1 MSLHEYPKKPGIS
14 RFVAPWDTSGWYFMA
29 EHFAPGCRIY
39 SNADIT
45 VTECPEILMGCD
57 YIVTY
62 DSATDGFDDK
72 QEVDFFIEQTGE
84 VYAALDADAP
94 ADFPTGFARTDLV
107 VRTDAGDTYRLFMR
121 PYARGAHVHLD
132 AFSSPGRHFFV
143 AFRPTETETK
153 KPLPEAKRF
162 SVAERHET
170 RETCWFVHDCFAR
183 ANLSGYD
190 CRGDVRVC
198 AEADNPKR
206 HYLRLQSGAGI
217 SCACETSGQD
227 ELSMA
232 LDVPAGTA
240 ALNFAGVTVQ
250 LGSAQASINGQN
262 VPDIADKGYGVKEGI
277 PQLILAGASVDD
289 VYVIVLFSTFVGMMQ
304 GEGASILKFV
314 NIPISIF
321 LGIAIGLL
329 IGVLL
334 AYFFKKMHIR
344 DTSKVLIILS
354 ISFLLVVM
362 EDKLL
367 TPITFSALIA
377 IMFIGIGLQKKRETV
392 AKRLSVKYGKL
403 WVAAEVFL
411 FVLVGATVNIGYLGK
426 VGVKALI
433 VIIGALVFRMFGVFV
448 CLLGTSLKRKERLFT
463 MLAYTPKATVQ
474 AAIGGIPLALGFT
487 CGDLVLTVAVLAIVL
502 TAPLGAFAIDLSYK
516 KLLNR

>member
-1 MSLHEYPKKPGIS
+1 MLLSISLILILGMFMGWICQKIKLPSLLGMLITGIVLGPYVLNLLDDSILGIS
-14 RFVAPWDTSGWYFMA
+14 AELRKIALIIILTRAGLGLDLSGLKKIGRPAVLMCFVPASFELIGMILLTPK
-29 EHFAPGCRIY
+29 
-39 SNADIT
+39 
-45 VTECPEILMGCD
+45 LMGLT
-57 YIVTY
+57 VL
-62 DSATDGFDDK
+62 
-72 QEVDFFIEQTGE
+72 E
-84 VYAALDADAP
+84 AAIMGAVLAAVSP
-94 ADFPTGFARTDLV
+94 AV
-107 VRTDAGDTYRLFMR
+107 VVPRMVKLM
-121 PYARGAHVHLD
+121 
-132 AFSSPGRHFFV
+132 
-143 AFRPTETETK
+143 
-153 KPLPEAKRF
+153 
-162 SVAERHET
+162 
-170 RETCWFVHDCFAR
+170 
-183 ANLSGYD
+183 
-190 CRGDVRVC
+190 
-198 AEADNPKR
+198 
-206 HYLRLQSGAGI
+206 
-217 SCACETSGQD
+217 D
-227 ELSMA
+227 E
-232 LDVPAGTA
+232 
-240 ALNFAGVTVQ
+240 
-250 LGSAQASINGQN
+250 
-262 VPDIADKGYGVKEGI
+262 GYGVNEGI

-362 EDKLL
+362 EDKLS

>member
-1 MSLHEYPKKPGIS
+1 MLLSISLILILGMFMGWICQKIKLPSLLGMLITGIVLGPYVLNMLDDSILGIS
-14 RFVAPWDTSGWYFMA
+14 AELRKIALIIILTRAGLGLDLSGLKKIGRPAVLMCFVPASFELIGMILLAPK
-29 EHFAPGCRIY
+29 
-39 SNADIT
+39 
-45 VTECPEILMGCD
+45 LMGLT
-57 YIVTY
+57 VL
-62 DSATDGFDDK
+62 
-72 QEVDFFIEQTGE
+72 E
-84 VYAALDADAP
+84 AAIMGAVLAAVSP
-94 ADFPTGFARTDLV
+94 AV
-107 VRTDAGDTYRLFMR
+107 VVPRMVKLM
-121 PYARGAHVHLD
+121 
-132 AFSSPGRHFFV
+132 
-143 AFRPTETETK
+143 
-153 KPLPEAKRF
+153 
-162 SVAERHET
+162 
-170 RETCWFVHDCFAR
+170 
-183 ANLSGYD
+183 
-190 CRGDVRVC
+190 
-198 AEADNPKR
+198 
-206 HYLRLQSGAGI
+206 
-217 SCACETSGQD
+217 D
-227 ELSMA
+227 E
-232 LDVPAGTA
+232 
-240 ALNFAGVTVQ
+240 
-250 LGSAQASINGQN
+250 
-262 VPDIADKGYGVKEGI
+262 GYGVNEGI

-362 EDKLL
+362 EDKLS

-377 IMFIGIGLQKKRETV
+377 IMFIGIGLQKKRKTV

-502 TAPLGAFAIDLSYK
+502 TAPFGAFAIDLSYK

>member
-1 MSLHEYPKKPGIS
+1 MLLSISLILILGMFMGWICQKIKLPSLLGMLITGIVLGPYVLNLLDDSILGIS
-14 RFVAPWDTSGWYFMA
+14 AELRKIALIIILTRAGLGLDLSGLKKIGRPAVLMCFVPASFELIGMILLAPK
-29 EHFAPGCRIY
+29 
-39 SNADIT
+39 
-45 VTECPEILMGCD
+45 LMGLTVLEAA
-57 YIVTY
+57 IMGAVLAA
-62 DSATDGFDDK
+62 DS
-72 QEVDFFIEQTGE
+72 
-84 VYAALDADAP
+84 P
-94 ADFPTGFARTDLV
+94 AV
-107 VRTDAGDTYRLFMR
+107 VVPRMVKLM
-121 PYARGAHVHLD
+121 
-132 AFSSPGRHFFV
+132 
-143 AFRPTETETK
+143 
-153 KPLPEAKRF
+153 
-162 SVAERHET
+162 
-170 RETCWFVHDCFAR
+170 
-183 ANLSGYD
+183 
-190 CRGDVRVC
+190 
-198 AEADNPKR
+198 
-206 HYLRLQSGAGI
+206 
-217 SCACETSGQD
+217 D
-227 ELSMA
+227 E
-232 LDVPAGTA
+232 
-240 ALNFAGVTVQ
+240 
-250 LGSAQASINGQN
+250 
-262 VPDIADKGYGVKEGI
+262 GYGVNEGI

-289 VYVIVLFSTFVGMMQ
+289 VYVIVLFSTGGGMMQ

-362 EDKLL
+362 EDKLS